1 MAVLCVTDLTKHYN
15 SFTAVDRISFEVR
28 EGEIVSLLGPNGAGK
43 TTTIQMLLSLVS
55 PSSGEIQV
63 FGKNLKYH
71 REELLSMMNFSAPY
85 SLLPYNL
92 TPREGL
98 KVFSMLYGVRDH
110 NERANALLE
119 EFNLMELAGR
129 KIGQL
134 STGEQMRL
142 CVAKAFVNTP
152 RLLLLDEPTS
162 SLDPPTARQLRARIL
177 RLIRDSNGAVLWTSH
192 NMREVETVSDRIIFL
207 SRGRIVA
214 DDTPGNLKR
223 RFGEDDLEEIF
234 ITIAREP
241 IREPP

>member
-1 MAVLCVTDLTKHYN
+1 MAVLRVTDLTKRYN

-63 FGKNLKYH
+63 FGKDLKHH

-110 NERANALLE
+110 SQRADTLIE

-142 CVAKAFVNTP
+142 CVAKAFVNSP

-162 SLDPPTARQLRARIL
+162 SLDPPTARQLRSRIL

-223 RFGEDDLEEIF
+223 RFGEEDLEEIF
-234 ITIAREP
+234 ITIAKEP
-241 IREPP
+241 IREPS